1 LLTNKPFRIPEQKN
15 IDYILL
21 IPEGKLK
28 AYNALYRIGYKG
40 SIPIL
45 VRIYILNLKELIA

>member
-1 LLTNKPFRIPEQKN
+1 M
-15 IDYILL
+15 DYILL

-28 AYNALYRIGYKG
+28 ARNAPYRIDYKG

-45 VRIYILNLKELIA
+45 VRIYILNLES